1 VLRERTAVAQL
12 LKRLTTLEGESP
24 MLVGRRMT
32 PDPKTIAPDVSVAEA
47 TDRMQRERVR
57 RYPVIDKRGKLVGIV
72 SLDDLLRSSPSAVT
86 SLNIWEIS
94 YLLSQVKVKDV
105 MTKQVITVA
114 EDTPLEEAA
123 KLMLDRKIGGL
134 PVMRGVRLVGI
145 ITESDIFRT
154 FTEMLGALE
163 PGIRLTVLAPYF
175 KGSLAQISTA
185 ITQQGGSITA
195 FNIFKGEDPSNWG
208 AHLKVAEISK
218 ADLLQAI
225 TPYVIEILDLREL

>member
-1 VLRERTAVAQL
+1 
-12 LKRLTTLEGESP
+12 
-24 MLVGRRMT
+24 MLVARRMS

-47 TDRMQRERVR
+47 TERMQRERVR
-57 RYPVIDKRGKLVGIV
+57 RYPVLDKRGKLVGIV

-114 EDTPLEEAA
+114 ESTPLEEAA
-123 KLMLDRKIGGL
+123 KIMLERKIGGL
-134 PVMRGVRLVGI
+134 PVMRGAKLVGI

-175 KGSLAQISTA
+175 KGSLAQISSA
-185 ITQQGGSITA
+185 ITQQGGEITA

-208 AHLKVAEISK
+208 AHIKVADIAREV
-218 ADLLQAI
+218 LLAAI
-225 TPYVIEILDLREL
+225 KPYVIEILDVRET

>member
-1 VLRERTAVAQL
+1 
-12 LKRLTTLEGESP
+12 
-24 MLVGRRMT
+24 MLVARRMS

-47 TDRMQRERVR
+47 TERMQRERVR
-57 RYPVIDKRGKLVGIV
+57 RFPVLDKRGKLVGIV

-94 YLLSQVKVKDV
+94 YLLSQVKVRDV

-114 EDTPLEEAA
+114 ESTPLEEAA
-123 KLMLDRKIGGL
+123 KIMLERKIGGL
-134 PVMRGVRLVGI
+134 PVMRGAKLVGI

-163 PGIRLTVLAPYF
+163 PGISLTVLAPYF
-175 KGSLAQISTA
+175 KGSLAQISSA
-185 ITQQGGSITA
+185 ITQHGGEITA

-208 AHLKVAEISK
+208 AHLKVADI
-218 ADLLQAI
+218 ARDDLLAAI
-225 TPYVIEILDLREL
+225 KPYVIEILDVRET

>member
-1 VLRERTAVAQL
+1 M
-12 LKRLTTLEGESP
+12 S
-24 MLVGRRMT
+24 
-32 PDPKTIAPDVSVAEA
+32 PDPKTISPEVSVAEA
-47 TDRMQRERVR
+47 TERMQRERVR

-123 KLMLDRKIGGL
+123 KIMLDRKIGGL
-134 PVMRGVRLVGI
+134 PVMRGVKLVGI

-163 PGIRLTVLAPYF
+163 PGIRLTVLAPNF

-185 ITQQGGSITA
+185 ITQHGGLITA
-195 FNIFKGEDPSNWG
+195 FNIFQGEDPSNWG
-208 AHLKVAEISK
+208 AHIKVAEISRD
-218 ADLLQAI
+218 DLLMAI
-225 TPYVIEILDLREL
+225 KPFVIEILDVRET

>member
-1 VLRERTAVAQL
+1 
-12 LKRLTTLEGESP
+12 
-24 MLVGRRMT
+24 MLVGRRMS
-32 PDPKTIAPDVSVAEA
+32 PDPKTIFPEVSVAEA
-47 TDRMQRERVR
+47 TERMQRERVR

-105 MTKQVITVA
+105 MSKQVITVI

-123 KLMLDRKIGGL
+123 KIMLDRKIGGL
-134 PVMRGVRLVGI
+134 PVMRGVKLVGI
-145 ITESDIFRT
+145 ITESDIFRI
-154 FTEMLGALE
+154 FSEMLGALE
-163 PGIRLTVLAPYF
+163 PGIRLTVLAPNF

-185 ITQQGGSITA
+185 ITQHGGSITA

-208 AHLKVAEISK
+208 AHLKVAEISRD
-218 ADLLQAI
+218 DLLVAI
-225 TPYVIEILDLREL
+225 KPFVIEILDVRET

>member
-1 VLRERTAVAQL
+1 
-12 LKRLTTLEGESP
+12 
-24 MLVGRRMT
+24 MLVGRRMS

-105 MTKQVITVA
+105 MTKQVITVT
-114 EDTPLEEAA
+114 ENTPLEEAA
-123 KLMLDRKIGGL
+123 KIMLDRKIGGL
-134 PVMRGVRLVGI
+134 PVMRGAKLVGI

-185 ITQQGGSITA
+185 ITQHGGSITA
-195 FNIFKGEDPSNWG
+195 FNIFRGEDPSNWG
-208 AHLKVAEISK
+208 AHIKVSEISRD
-218 ADLLQAI
+218 DLLAAI
-225 TPYVIEILDLREL
+225 KPFVIEILDVRET

>member
-1 VLRERTAVAQL
+1 
-12 LKRLTTLEGESP
+12 

-47 TDRMQRERVR
+47 TDRMQRDRVR

-86 SLNIWEIS
+86 SLSIWEIS
-94 YLLSQVKVKDV
+94 YLLSQIKVKDV
-105 MTKQVITVA
+105 MTRQVITVT
-114 EDTPLEEAA
+114 EDTPLEAAA

-134 PVMRGVRLVGI
+134 PVMRDVRLVGI

-154 FTEMLGALE
+154 FSEMLGALE

-185 ITQQGGSITA
+185 ITQHGGSITA
-195 FNIFKGEDPSNWG
+195 FNIFRGEDASNWG
-208 AHLKVAEISK
+208 AYIKVAEISRE
-218 ADLLQAI
+218 DLLAAI
-225 TPYVIEILDLREL
+225 KPFVIEILDVRET

>member
-1 VLRERTAVAQL
+1 M
-12 LKRLTTLEGESP
+12 S
-24 MLVGRRMT
+24 
-32 PDPKTIAPDVSVAEA
+32 PDPKTISPDVSVAEA
-47 TDRMQRERVR
+47 TERMQRERVR
-57 RYPVIDKRGKLVGIV
+57 RYPVIDKRGRLVGIV
-72 SLDDLLRSSPSAVT
+72 SLDDLLRSAPSAVT

-105 MTKQVITVA
+105 MTKPVLTVT

-123 KLMLDRKIGGL
+123 KIMLERKIGGL
-134 PVMRGVRLVGI
+134 PVMRGAWLVGI

-185 ITQQGGSITA
+185 ITQHGGSITA

-218 ADLLQAI
+218 PDLLAAI
-225 TPYVIEILDLREL
+225 APYVIEILDVREM

>member
-1 VLRERTAVAQL
+1 M
-12 LKRLTTLEGESP
+12 S
-24 MLVGRRMT
+24 

-47 TDRMQRERVR
+47 TERMQRERVR
-57 RYPVIDKRGKLVGIV
+57 RYPVLDKRGKLVGIV

-105 MTKQVITVA
+105 MTNHVIAVT
-114 EDTPLEEAA
+114 ESTPLEEAA
-123 KLMLDRKIGGL
+123 KIMLDRKIGGL
-134 PVMRGVRLVGI
+134 PVMRGAKLVGI

-163 PGIRLTVLAPYF
+163 PGIRLTVLAPNF
-175 KGSLAQISTA
+175 KGSLAQISNA
-185 ITQQGGSITA
+185 ITQHGGEITA

-208 AHLKVAEISK
+208 AHIKVAEITK
-218 ADLLQAI
+218 DNLLAAI
-225 TPYVIEILDLREL
+225 KPYVIEILDIREA

>member
-1 VLRERTAVAQL
+1 
-12 LKRLTTLEGESP
+12 
-24 MLVGRRMT
+24 MLVARRMS

-47 TDRMQRERVR
+47 TERMQRERVR
-57 RYPVIDKRGKLVGIV
+57 RFPVLDKRGKLVGIV

-105 MTKQVITVA
+105 MTKQVITVT
-114 EDTPLEEAA
+114 ESTPLEEAA
-123 KLMLDRKIGGL
+123 KIMLERKIGGL
-134 PVMRGVRLVGI
+134 PVMRGAKLVGI

-175 KGSLAQISTA
+175 KGSLAQISSA
-185 ITQQGGSITA
+185 ITQQGGEITA

-208 AHLKVAEISK
+208 AHIKVADIAREV
-218 ADLLQAI
+218 LLAAI
-225 TPYVIEILDLREL
+225 KPYVIEILDVRET

>member
-1 VLRERTAVAQL
+1 
-12 LKRLTTLEGESP
+12 
-24 MLVGRRMT
+24 MLVGRRMS
-32 PDPKTIAPDVSVAEA
+32 PDPKTISPEVSVAEA
-47 TDRMQRERVR
+47 TERMQRERVR
-57 RYPVIDKRGKLVGIV
+57 RYPVLDKRGKLVGIV

-123 KLMLDRKIGGL
+123 KIMLDRKIGGL
-134 PVMRGVRLVGI
+134 PVMRGAKLVGI

-163 PGIRLTVLAPYF
+163 PGIRLTVLAPNF

-195 FNIFKGEDPSNWG
+195 FNIFQGEDQSNWG

-218 ADLLQAI
+218 ADLLTAI
-225 TPYVIEILDLREL
+225 TPYVIEILDIREM

>member
-1 VLRERTAVAQL
+1 
-12 LKRLTTLEGESP
+12 
-24 MLVGRRMT
+24 MLVARRMS

-47 TDRMQRERVR
+47 TERMQRERVR
-57 RYPVIDKRGKLVGIV
+57 RYPVLDKRGKLVGIV

-114 EDTPLEEAA
+114 ESTPLEEAA
-123 KLMLDRKIGGL
+123 KIMLERKIGGL
-134 PVMRGVRLVGI
+134 PVMRGAKLVGI

-163 PGIRLTVLAPYF
+163 PGIRLTVLAPILQGIPGADQQRDHPARRRDHGLQHLQGRRSRATGAPTS
-175 KGSLAQISTA
+175 KSLTL
-185 ITQQGGSITA
+185 
-195 FNIFKGEDPSNWG
+195 PR
-208 AHLKVAEISK
+208 
-218 ADLLQAI
+218 ADLLAAI
-225 TPYVIEILDLREL
+225 KPYVIEILDVRET

>member
-1 VLRERTAVAQL
+1 M
-12 LKRLTTLEGESP
+12 S
-24 MLVGRRMT
+24 

-47 TDRMQRERVR
+47 TERMQRERVR
-57 RYPVIDKRGKLVGIV
+57 RYPVLDKRGKLVGIV

-105 MTKQVITVA
+105 MTKQVITVT
-114 EDTPLEEAA
+114 ESTPLEEAA
-123 KLMLDRKIGGL
+123 KIMLDRKIGGL
-134 PVMRGVRLVGI
+134 PVMRGAKLVGI

-163 PGIRLTVLAPYF
+163 PGISLTVLAPYF
-175 KGSLAQISTA
+175 KGSLAQLSSA
-185 ITQQGGSITA
+185 ITQQGGEITA

-208 AHLKVAEISK
+208 AHIKVADI
-218 ADLLQAI
+218 ARDDLLAAI
-225 TPYVIEILDLREL
+225 KPYVIEILDVRET

>member
-1 VLRERTAVAQL
+1 
-12 LKRLTTLEGESP
+12 
-24 MLVGRRMT
+24 MLVGRRMS

-47 TDRMQRERVR
+47 TERMQRERVR
-57 RYPVIDKRGKLVGIV
+57 RYPVLDKRGKLVGIV

-105 MTKQVITVA
+105 MTKQVITVT
-114 EDTPLEEAA
+114 ESTPLEEAA
-123 KLMLDRKIGGL
+123 KIMLDRKIGGL
-134 PVMRGVRLVGI
+134 PVMRGAKLVGI

-163 PGIRLTVLAPYF
+163 PGIRLTVLAPNF
-175 KGSLAQISTA
+175 KGSLAQISGA
-185 ITQQGGSITA
+185 ITQRGGEITA

-208 AHLKVAEISK
+208 AHIKVADI
-218 ADLLQAI
+218 ARDDLLAAI
-225 TPYVIEILDLREL
+225 KPYIIEILDVREM

>member
-1 VLRERTAVAQL
+1 M
-12 LKRLTTLEGESP
+12 S
-24 MLVGRRMT
+24 

-47 TDRMQRERVR
+47 TERMQRERVR
-57 RYPVIDKRGKLVGIV
+57 RYPVLDKRGRLVGIV

-105 MTKQVITVA
+105 MTKHVITVT
-114 EDTPLEEAA
+114 ESTPLEEAA
-123 KLMLDRKIGGL
+123 KIMLDRKIGGL
-134 PVMRGVRLVGI
+134 PVMRGAKLVGI

-163 PGIRLTVLAPYF
+163 PGIRLTVLAPNF
-175 KGSLAQISTA
+175 KGSLAQISGA
-185 ITQQGGSITA
+185 ITQRGGEITA

-208 AHLKVAEISK
+208 AHIKVADI
-218 ADLLQAI
+218 ARGDLLAAI
-225 TPYVIEILDLREL
+225 KPYIIEILDVREM